1 MYWMLA
7 KATFWLVCTVYIFAI
22 LKKKKRERERERNHN
37 HDCIHSHQR
46 PCFLYTNSIQIYY
59 TFKNQKL
66 ILKNEL
72 RGYWILAREIGFT
85 SRINVHY
92 YLTVFTKP
100 CCDIWSLVSIYI
112 SKNPH
117 PKLLWNWKKKCSEF
131 CLHIETDSF
140 ALFRFSH
147 FCPSLTPKE
156 PNYRNEITRK
166 FKLTPHLCT
175 PESTPCLA

>member
-1 MYWMLA
+1 MLA

-22 LKKKKRERERERNHN
+22 LKKKKKKERERERNHN

-117 PKLLWNWKKKCSEF
+117 PKLLWNWKKNAVNFAYTLKPTLLPFSDSPTSVP
-131 CLHIETDSF
+131 LWPQKNLIIEM
-140 ALFRFSH
+140 R
-147 FCPSLTPKE
+147 SLGSL
-156 PNYRNEITRK
+156 N
-166 FKLTPHLCT
+166 
-175 PESTPCLA
+175 